1 MISQET
7 KKNNQ
12 RRITMNYTV
21 RNDKEKREVE
31 RIKAQYEPRKTSKL
45 DELKSLNSSVNN
57 PPVIISLIIGII
69 STLIFGYGLTLILV
83 WDMLYYGIAV
93 MLFALPFML
102 IAYPIYRIILKAKK
116 KKYGADIINLSNE
129 LLNSEAK

>member
-12 RRITMNYTV
+12 RRITMDYTV

-45 DELKSLNSSVNN
+45 DELKSLNNSVNN

-129 LLNSEAK
+129 LLNSEAE

>member
-21 RNDKEKREVE
+21 RNEREKREIE

>member
-1 MISQET
+1 
-7 KKNNQ
+7 
-12 RRITMNYTV
+12 MNYTV